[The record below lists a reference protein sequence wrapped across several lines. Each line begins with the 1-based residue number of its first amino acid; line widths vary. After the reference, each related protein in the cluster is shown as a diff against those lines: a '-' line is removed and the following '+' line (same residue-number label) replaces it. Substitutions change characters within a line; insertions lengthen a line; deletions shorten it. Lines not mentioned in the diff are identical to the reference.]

1 MTLTRTPD
9 GSLHIT
15 PSGQP
20 GQLIVILH
28 GVGSSAAAMQPLAE
42 ALASG
47 QPTAAIVAINGYD
60 PFDLGG
66 AGRQWFSVKGVT
78 DANRP
83 ERIAEAMPRIEA
95 LLSSEEQRV
104 GVTRQQT
111 VLVGF
116 SQGAIMGLHLAA
128 SSAEPPR
135 AVIGLSGR
143 VALPLRAGE
152 GPRPPV
158 LLSHGVADPV
168 IPVSELDV
176 AAAALTEAG
185 CHVETQTIPG
195 LGHTVDPR
203 QIDRILDFIRTIP

>member
-1 MTLTRTPD
+1 MNLTRTAD

-15 PSGQP
+15 PSEQP
-20 GQLIVILH
+20 DQLIVIMH

-47 QPTAAIVAINGYD
+47 LPTAAIVAANGYD

-66 AGRQWFSVKGVT
+66 TGRQWFSVKGVT

-83 ERIAEAMPRIEA
+83 ERVAEAMPRIEA
-95 LLSSEEQRV
+95 VLASEEKRV
-104 GVTRQQT
+104 GMTRQQT

-135 AVIGLSGR
+135 AVVGLSGR
-143 VALPLRAGE
+143 VALPVRAGE
-152 GPRPPV
+152 GARPPV
-158 LLSHGVADPV
+158 LLSHGLADPV
-168 IPVSELDV
+168 IPVSELDI

-185 CHVETQTIPG
+185 CRVQTQTIPG
-195 LGHTVDPR
+195 LGHTIDPR
-203 QIDRILDFIRTIP
+203 QIDRVLDFIRTIP